1 MSDFPVNPIDILVAL
16 VMIVSALLAFS
27 RGAVREIL
35 GVGAWVGAALATVFG
50 FQHVRPYARDIIDY
64 ELVADAAAG
73 LVIFV
78 LALIIL
84 TVISQLVAGRIQRS
98 KLGALDRTLGI
109 IFGLL
114 RGAILVCLAYMMFI
128 WAVSED
134 DRPEWVDQARTMPYI
149 KQGADAI
156 RAIVPRDTLED
167 AESRVKSTSEGVRQL
182 NEAERKRQEAEDSLR
197 RAANPKARDDA
208 GDGEPGYSDQE
219 RDGLRSLSD
228 SVSE

>member
-1 MSDFPVNPIDILVAL
+1 MGDFPVNPIDILVAL
-16 VMIVSALLAFS
+16 ILLISALLAFS
-27 RGAVREIL
+27 RGAVREVL

-73 LVIFV
+73 LAIFV

-84 TVISQLVAGRIQRS
+84 TIISQLLAGRIQRS
-98 KLGALDRTLGI
+98 RMGALDRTLGI

-114 RGAILVCLAYMMFI
+114 RGAVLVSLAYMMFI
-128 WAVSED
+128 WAVAED
-134 DRPEWVDQARTMPYI
+134 DRPAWVDQAKTMPYI
-149 KQGADAI
+149 KRGADAI

-167 AESRVKSTSEGVRQL
+167 AENRVKSTSEGVRQL
-182 NEAERKRQEAEDSLR
+182 NEAEQSRRDAEESLR
-197 RAANPKARDDA
+197 RAANPKARDDGA
-208 GDGEPGYSDQE
+208 ADAPTYSDRE
-219 RDGLRSLSD
+219 RDEMRSLSD